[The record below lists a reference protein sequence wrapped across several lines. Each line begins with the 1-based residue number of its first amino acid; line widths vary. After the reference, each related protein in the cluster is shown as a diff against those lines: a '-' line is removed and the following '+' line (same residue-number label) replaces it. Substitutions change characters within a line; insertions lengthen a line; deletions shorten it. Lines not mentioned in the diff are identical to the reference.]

1 MLKKALVPFIGLVL
15 FLSIVI
21 MPGAALVPGDFSI
34 TSPYFGEAVDA
45 SEKVKFVWSNA
56 AGADGYKI
64 ALRDLTTDEKLL
76 DNKDLG
82 NKRSYSV
89 WLEHDHSYRV
99 AVCAYINGEGE
110 VWQECEFFTIPE
122 QVKATPEIISISASP
137 SNAPA
142 GSLFIFTV
150 RANEYTEEVTIEI
163 DGYSIGTTSSYT
175 TKSGKRIFT
184 IEKVITSA
192 GNNREVVAYALENGK
207 AVSEV
212 DCTITVT
219 ESTPAGVPTITS
231 HDYGDEH
238 TVGESLTVAWSAPST
253 NPDSYNVYV
262 YYGSDIIFSKHDITA
277 KKITIPG
284 SVFSQKGTYSVD
296 VYAVKSGYKADNPA
310 NVLITVDKK
319 KEQVIE
325 TPTQEIPQEP
335 ITPSEPVQ
343 PVVSPEIYSVSSSP
357 STGTAGSQFTFTI
370 TTNSDIKKVGVEV
383 DGYSVGTTTS
393 YSKQNRERVFTI
405 STIITSTGQNRNVVA
420 YAYDGEAKLSQ
431 ISASTKITVT
441 DSPSVGVPR
450 IISPT
455 NGDSYTVGESVTIT
469 WSAPATN
476 PDSYNVYLIKN
487 GVNTYSKKGVSG
499 TDVTIPS
506 SYLTDAGTYEV
517 TVYAVKSGYKADEPA
532 STRFIM
538 SQKVVETPSQPTTK
552 EIQLNVP
559 YYLQSDGKWASIT
572 LGNGKNT
579 IGGAGCTITSLAMVH
594 EYHTGITT
602 TPIEMNKAL
611 SFSGSNVVWSSVEK
625 LGYARDKSMRNQ
637 NNGAVKCDVKT
648 LALVYSKLSEGK
660 PCVIG
665 VSESS
670 NVDDRTHYVVI
681 NGYTGNPAAMSTYDF
696 TILDPNSKTRHTL
709 QDLLNAK
716 PYVHTLVYLSGT
728 AKPITPVQTNQ
739 NTDNINNDE
748 LVGTLNSVLGS
759 ITNVASDIT
768 TSIGSGI
775 QGAIDSF
782 TSGVSNTE
790 IPSGTLNTQL
800 GSKVEIIPDISEG
813 TILDVI
819 IDDGDGKQLKK
830 ITVKATSDTDKVR
843 LAVYDNMNLN
853 SPMIYETI
861 TTSKEA
867 GVISKYREFVWT
879 APEPE
884 NKYGGILWWLN
895 FIFQKAD
902 SDVTYGLYD
911 NHEYQVYVTTPNG
924 GSYIKEIIEGKK
936 DGTSTFHP

>member
-1 MLKKALVPFIGLVL
+1 
-15 FLSIVI
+15 
-21 MPGAALVPGDFSI
+21 
-34 TSPYFGEAVDA
+34 
-45 SEKVKFVWSNA
+45 
-56 AGADGYKI
+56 
-64 ALRDLTTDEKLL
+64 
-76 DNKDLG
+76 
-82 NKRSYSV
+82 
-89 WLEHDHSYRV
+89 
-99 AVCAYINGEGE
+99 
-110 VWQECEFFTIPE
+110 
-122 QVKATPEIISISASP
+122 
-137 SNAPA
+137 
-142 GSLFIFTV
+142 
-150 RANEYTEEVTIEI
+150 
-163 DGYSIGTTSSYT
+163 
-175 TKSGKRIFT
+175 
-184 IEKVITSA
+184 
-192 GNNREVVAYALENGK
+192 
-207 AVSEV
+207 
-212 DCTITVT
+212 
-219 ESTPAGVPTITS
+219 
-231 HDYGDEH
+231 
-238 TVGESLTVAWSAPST
+238 
-253 NPDSYNVYV
+253 
-262 YYGSDIIFSKHDITA
+262 
-277 KKITIPG
+277 
-284 SVFSQKGTYSVD
+284 
-296 VYAVKSGYKADNPA
+296 
-310 NVLITVDKK
+310 
-319 KEQVIE
+319 
-325 TPTQEIPQEP
+325 
-335 ITPSEPVQ
+335 
-343 PVVSPEIYSVSSSP
+343 
-357 STGTAGSQFTFTI
+357 
-370 TTNSDIKKVGVEV
+370 
-383 DGYSVGTTTS
+383 
-393 YSKQNRERVFTI
+393 
-405 STIITSTGQNRNVVA
+405 
-420 YAYDGEAKLSQ
+420 
-431 ISASTKITVT
+431 
-441 DSPSVGVPR
+441 
-450 IISPT
+450 
-455 NGDSYTVGESVTIT
+455 
-469 WSAPATN
+469 
-476 PDSYNVYLIKN
+476 
-487 GVNTYSKKGVSG
+487 
-499 TDVTIPS
+499 
-506 SYLTDAGTYEV
+506 
-517 TVYAVKSGYKADEPA
+517 
-532 STRFIM
+532 M